1 MKAVY
6 AGSFSPP
13 TLGHLDIIERAA
25 GLFDEVIVA
34 VLSSANAVTLNPLN
48 TESSITTASSIDSHL
63 LDVFIFCLLYINI
76 YSSSGQISRIMN
88 QAYLSIPANSV

>member
-34 VLSSANAVTLNPLN
+34 VLSQ
-48 TESSITTASSIDSHL
+48 TAKQYRFSPGQRA
-63 LDVFIFCLLYINI
+63 
-76 YSSSGQISRIMN
+76 SGWF
-88 QAYLSIPANSV
+88 PAKGYWWIWFAARART

>member
-34 VLSSANAVTLNPLN
+34 VLCQTAKQYRFRPGSARR
-48 TESSITTASSIDSHL
+48 
-63 LDVFIFCLLYINI
+63 C
-76 YSSSGQISRIMN
+76 YSARRQS
-88 QAYLSIPANSV
+88 